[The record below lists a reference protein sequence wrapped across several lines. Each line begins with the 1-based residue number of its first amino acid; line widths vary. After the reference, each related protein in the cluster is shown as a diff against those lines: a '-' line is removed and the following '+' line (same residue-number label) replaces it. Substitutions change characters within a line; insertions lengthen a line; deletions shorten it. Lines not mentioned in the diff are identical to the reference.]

1 MVASVPVRDRDYL
14 LLLAL
19 GSCALL
25 IRVRDGRSV
34 TEKEED
40 RVRGKRDES
49 RGKG

>member
-25 IRVRDGRSV
+25 IRVRDGQSV

-40 RVRGKRDES
+40 RVRGKRGES